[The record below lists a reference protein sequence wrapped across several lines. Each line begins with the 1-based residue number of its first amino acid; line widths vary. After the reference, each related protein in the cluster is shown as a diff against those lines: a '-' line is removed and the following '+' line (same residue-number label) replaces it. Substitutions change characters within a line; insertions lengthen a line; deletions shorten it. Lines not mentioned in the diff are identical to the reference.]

1 MGLFVSKNLSNEG
14 GKIMAQEK
22 LLSGCAAAAQGAKF
36 AEVEVICSYPIRPYT
51 AIMMELAKLVANGEL
66 DAEFI
71 HGEGEHAQVS
81 VVLGASAAGARAYTG
96 SSGVGVTY
104 AFEVYSPAAG
114 GRYPFQMA
122 IADRTLDPPGD
133 FGSEHTDAMSARD
146 QGWFM
151 GWAATPQE
159 VFDNTLINYRVG
171 EDPRIMLPQ
180 FVCQDGYFLSH
191 IPDKVIL
198 PELSQVREFL
208 PPYSAPHPLSP
219 QCPVSHGPQIRP
231 DQGAPMDAQRA
242 MTFLEAPKVIEK
254 AIDDFNR
261 IFGRNYDPYLEKYKM
276 DDAEIAF
283 FIQGAHANTCKSAIN
298 HLRSQGVKA
307 GMVRPR
313 WIRPWPTE
321 QIAKALSQ
329 VKVVGCVE
337 SSTSYG
343 GATRGGNLIH
353 EVRASLYD
361 LEKRPMVTSFM
372 AGLGGDVIMLDDF
385 YYMAKILTKMA
396 EDKKTHQLVY
406 WVGFEDGE

>member
-1 MGLFVSKNLSNEG
+1 MAKE
-14 GKIMAQEK
+14 IM
-22 LLSGCAAAAQGAKF
+22 LSGCAAAAQGAKF
-36 AEVEVICSYPIRPYT
+36 AEIEVTASFPIRPYT
-51 AIMMELAKLVANGEL
+51 AIMMELAKMVANGEL
-66 DAEFI
+66 DCEFI

-81 VVLGASAAGARAYTG
+81 IVLGASAAGARAYTG

-133 FGSEHTDAMSARD
+133 FGSEHTDCMSARD
-146 QGWFM
+146 QGWLM

-198 PELSQVREFL
+198 PELAQVREFL

-219 QCPVSHGPQIRP
+219 LCPVSHGPQIRP

-242 MTFLEAPKVIEK
+242 VTFLEAPKVIEE
-254 AIDDFNR
+254 AIADFNK
-261 IFGRNYDPYLEKYKM
+261 IFGRNYDPWLDKFMM

-283 FIQGAHANTCKSAIN
+283 FIQGAHANTCRNAVR
-298 HLRSQGVKA
+298 HLRNQGIKA
-307 GMVRPR
+307 GMVRLR
-313 WIRPWPTE
+313 WVRPWPAQ
-321 QIAKALSQ
+321 QIAEI
-329 VKVVGCVE
+329 G
-337 SSTSYG
+337 
-343 GATRGGNLIH
+343 
-353 EVRASLYD
+353 RAH
-361 LEKRPMVTSFM
+361 V
-372 AGLGGDVIMLDDF
+372 
-385 YYMAKILTKMA
+385 
-396 EDKKTHQLVY
+396 
-406 WVGFEDGE
+406 